1 MMDAPYFL
9 VPAPDGS
16 DRAHLAT
23 LVAGAVH
30 RLAPLG
36 FAFGRVAAV
45 SPDYVA
51 GLLPVRA
58 TRARVYRAQL
68 GPGGTV
74 TRRRT
79 VGLPPHLTVHAFALH
94 GPFLYVGGAWSPRA
108 EGTGLGAA
116 AGRLDLRVTAP
127 QWEPVDLPVPAAV
140 GKALDDVLADA
151 QGLVLVDNIV
161 FPKYLFAYRWSVGE
175 GLPMDPQAV
184 ELPFWRVYEHIQKG
198 QLSAEYVALLSTSA
212 GMDGVGTYVS
222 VLRRSDWTPVVVFTY
237 EQSREEQWA
246 EALLMH
252 PWDAP
257 VRSACPFD
265 VALQEHTLVL
275 ACPGA
280 LLFIDLWAF
289 PTLTQPPCRVRGDE
303 AEFEPTYP
311 LVDLRGDAPVP
322 GVGWEILAPHERP
335 DSIRFIAPRQLLLTT
350 MGNAELNAERAWVR
364 NVNL

>member
-108 EGTGLGAA
+108 EGTSGPRLG
-116 AGRLDLRVTAP
+116 V
-127 QWEPVDLPVPAAV
+127 
-140 GKALDDVLADA
+140 
-151 QGLVLVDNIV
+151 
-161 FPKYLFAYRWSVGE
+161 
-175 GLPMDPQAV
+175 
-184 ELPFWRVYEHIQKG
+184 
-198 QLSAEYVALLSTSA
+198 
-212 GMDGVGTYVS
+212 
-222 VLRRSDWTPVVVFTY
+222 WT
-237 EQSREEQWA
+237 
-246 EALLMH
+246 
-252 PWDAP
+252 
-257 VRSACPFD
+257 C
-265 VALQEHTLVL
+265 
-275 ACPGA
+275 G
-280 LLFIDLWAF
+280 
-289 PTLTQPPCRVRGDE
+289 
-303 AEFEPTYP
+303 
-311 LVDLRGDAPVP
+311 
-322 GVGWEILAPHERP
+322 
-335 DSIRFIAPRQLLLTT
+335 
-350 MGNAELNAERAWVR
+350 
-364 NVNL
+364 